1 MKLRSGKILTTFPS
15 KLNNELETRL
25 QNFKIV
31 FTDNPKHAK
40 ELLDVI
46 SEVWNWDFRFAIRD
60 KLAEIT
66 DPQDRNT
73 IIKRNIEEGAAG
85 ELACLL
91 VGNPQY
97 HDIIEKRIKD
107 YALEAPL
114 LGSIEE
120 NNIEME

>member
-1 MKLRSGKILTTFPS
+1 MKLRSGKTLSTLPS

-31 FTDNPKHAK
+31 FTDNPEHAK

-46 SEVWNWDFRFAIRD
+46 SDVWNWDFRFAIRD